1 MYGLNQSP
9 SAWFGRFTKAMLGIG
24 YKQSKGDHT
33 LFTKPREKG
42 TVTAVLVYVDDI
54 IVRRN
59 DVVKKKSLEN
69 TYFEI
74 KDLGKL
80 KYFLGI
86 EVVYSKRL
94 SMYLKGSLVI
104 DLLKETRDLK
114 SKTISTPLIQ
124 TGRKYDPQRKIPKVS
139 GQTNLSIP
147 YKTVYSLAY
156 AVGVV
161 SQFMHNPREEH
172 MQAVLKIFHHLKATP
187 RKGILF
193 RKGHQD
199 VTRSLYKCRL
209 CGIPN

>member
-1 MYGLNQSP
+1 
-9 SAWFGRFTKAMLGIG
+9 MLGIG

-86 EVVYSKRL
+86 EVLPWY
-94 SMYLKGSLVI
+94 
-104 DLLKETRDLK
+104 
-114 SKTISTPLIQ
+114 
-124 TGRKYDPQRKIPKVS
+124 
-139 GQTNLSIP
+139 
-147 YKTVYSLAY
+147 
-156 AVGVV
+156 
-161 SQFMHNPREEH
+161 
-172 MQAVLKIFHHLKATP
+172 
-187 RKGILF
+187 
-193 RKGHQD
+193 
-199 VTRSLYKCRL
+199 
-209 CGIPN
+209 